1 MICNNLPLKK
11 KSVGGI
17 SLISSAL
24 CNMHCT
30 FCYLDKNIAYKD
42 YSNIVREAWQSG
54 EYLINVENTL
64 KALNVDFAQIVNV
77 QLWGGETLLYIDDL
91 IPNLPTLF
99 RLFPNLTKLNC
110 STNWTTSV
118 EEFVNFLIT
127 LDNISPNPIT
137 FTLQCSIDGPEGV
150 YTEEGHNG
158 KWEEYYKNFDLFF
171 NLMNNHRFKHMM
183 VELVINATV
192 NQKTYLEKFSDEK
205 EMRHYVES
213 MAELT
218 DYLYNRSTSESV
230 ECLSGLVFPGY
241 ALPYETSSSDGRKFA
256 SILKLWD
263 KVRAEYFPQSSPYYH
278 FGYGIGAYP
287 TENSYFMPNTDCGEV
302 NGSLTIGP
310 DGEIVECSGSFI
322 DHYHSY
328 QEELK
333 KDNNLPE
340 YYASKI
346 RERIQYNPGKMTKE
360 ELNRH
365 EWYIDGGYKNTS
377 SIITHT
383 SMSILKE
390 LAASGQIEYKYLE
403 DENLLL
409 KHLLSIG
416 TITACPKENL
426 RDTALPYI
434 VSPSC
439 FRRYFNGAAE
449 YSYDMKLLEIKKQK
463 QEELD
468 KKMKEYEEKNQCQ

>member
-1 MICNNLPLKK
+1 MNNNLPKK
-11 KSVGGI
+11 RKSVGGI

-30 FCYLDKNIAYKD
+30 FCYLDKNKAYAD
-42 YSNIVREAWQSG
+42 YSDIVRKAWQSG
-54 EYLINVENTL
+54 EYVKNVEKTL
-64 KALNVDFAQIVNV
+64 RALNVDFNQIINI
-77 QLWGGETLLYIDDL
+77 QLWGGETLLYINDL
-91 IPNLPTLF
+91 TPNLDKLF
-99 RLFPNLTKLNC
+99 DLFPNLTKLNC
-110 STNWTTSV
+110 STNWTTSIK
-118 EEFVNFLIT
+118 EFVDFLII

-158 KWEEYYKNFDLFF
+158 KWDEYYKNFDLFF
-171 NLMNNHRFKHMM
+171 DLMNSHRFKHTN

-192 NQKTYLEKFSDEK
+192 NQKTYLEKFSDPE
-205 EMRHYVES
+205 EMKYYVES
-213 MAELT
+213 MAKLT

-241 ALPYETSSSDGRKFA
+241 ALPHQTSSSDGRQFA
-256 SILKLWD
+256 TILKLWD
-263 KVRAEYFPQSSPYYH
+263 KVRAEHFPWAYPYYH
-278 FGYGIGAYP
+278 FGYGIGSYP
-287 TENSYFMPNTDCGEV
+287 TENNFFIPNTDCGEV

-328 QEELK
+328 QQELL
-333 KDNNLPE
+333 KDNNMPE
-340 YYASKI
+340 YHAARI
-346 RERIQYNPGKMTKE
+346 REKIQYNPGRMSKE
-360 ELNRH
+360 ELNAR
-365 EWYIDGGYKNTS
+365 EWYVDGGYKNTS
-377 SIITHT
+377 SIITHV

-403 DENLLL
+403 DEDLLL
-409 KHLLSIG
+409 RHLLSIG

-426 RDTALPYI
+426 RDTAVPYI
-434 VSPSC
+434 TSPSC

-449 YSYDMKLLEIKKQK
+449 YSYNMKLLEIKKEK
-463 QEELD
+463 YD
-468 KKMKEYEEKNQCQ
+468 NIKKNLNKDGENKCH